1 MRLIAPAARALEAA
15 ESRGGCRGRGGRVDS
30 SRIRRRMHPEEV
42 TSVSRKGWL
51 LFIAM
56 CVIWGIPYLLI
67 RVAVRELPPPALVLL
82 RTAPAA
88 LLLAPLVLHRGELR
102 PLLARWR
109 WVVAYTVIEIA
120 VPWLLLARAE
130 VRLSSSLAG
139 LLVATVPL
147 IAAVLYRA
155 VGAGEHFD
163 ARRLTGLFIGFAGVA
178 ALVGID
184 TGGTDPLAVVEVL
197 IVAICYASGPL
208 IISRRLAG
216 LPTLGVITASLALT
230 AVFYAPA
237 GLLTMPASLSAET
250 VGAVATL
257 ALVCTVLAFLLFF
270 ALIREVG
277 PSRST
282 VITYVNPLVAVLLG
296 VVILSEPLTLGIA
309 VGMPLILLG
318 SVLGTA
324 PSLRKVSAPGGGRPS
339 DPATDSSASP
349 PTP

>member
-1 MRLIAPAARALEAA
+1 M
-15 ESRGGCRGRGGRVDS
+15 SRR
-30 SRIRRRMHPEEV
+30 
-42 TSVSRKGWL
+42 GWL
-51 LFIAM
+51 LFIAL

-67 RVAVRELPPPALVLL
+67 RVAVRELPPPALIFL

-88 LLLAPLVLHRGELR
+88 LLLAPLALHRGELR

-109 WVVAYTVIEIA
+109 WVVIYTVVEIA
-120 VPWLLLARAE
+120 VPWLLLAHAE
-130 VRLSSSLAG
+130 LRISSSLAG
-139 LLVATVPL
+139 LFVGAVPL
-147 IAAVLYRA
+147 VAAVLYRA
-155 VGAGEHFD
+155 AGAGEHFD

-184 TGGTDPLAVVEVL
+184 MTGADPLAIAEMLVVAV
-197 IVAICYASGPL
+197 CYASGPF

-216 LPTLGVITASLALT
+216 LPSLGVVTASLALT
-230 AVFYAPA
+230 TVGYAPA
-237 GLLTMPASLSAET
+237 GLLSMPTSVSAQT
-250 VGAVATL
+250 VGAVAGLT
-257 ALVCTVLAFLLFF
+257 LVCTVLAFLLFF

-296 VVILSEPLTLGIA
+296 VVILGEPLTLGIA

-324 PSLRKVSAPGGGRPS
+324 RSPGRPGAKPDERPS
-339 DPATDSSASP
+339 DTALATAASP
-349 PTP
+349 PRP

>member
-1 MRLIAPAARALEAA
+1 
-15 ESRGGCRGRGGRVDS
+15 
-30 SRIRRRMHPEEV
+30 
-42 TSVSRKGWL
+42 VSRKGWL
-51 LFIAM
+51 LFVSL

-67 RVAVRELPPPALVLL
+67 RVAVRELPPPALVFL

-88 LLLAPLVLHRGELR
+88 LLLVPLALHRGELR
-102 PLLARWR
+102 PLIARWR
-109 WVVAYTVIEIA
+109 WVVAYTTVELA
-120 VPWLLLARAE
+120 VPWLLLSHAE
-130 VRLSSSLAG
+130 ERLSSSLAG
-139 LLVATVPL
+139 LLVAAVPL

-184 TGGTDPLAVVEVL
+184 MTGSDPLAIAEVL
-197 IVAICYASGPL
+197 LVALCYASGPL

-216 LPTLGVITASLALT
+216 LPALGVIAASLALT
-230 AVFYAPA
+230 AVGYAPA
-237 GLLTMPASLSAET
+237 GLLSMPASVSAQT

-257 ALVCTVLAFLLFF
+257 ALVCTVLAFILFF

-296 VVILSEPLTLGIA
+296 VVLLSEPLTLGIA
-309 VGMPLILLG
+309 VGMPLILVG

-324 PSLRKVSAPGGGRPS
+324 PALKRVGPTSGGGAV
-339 DPATDSSASP
+339 DPATAPPASP

>member
-1 MRLIAPAARALEAA
+1 M
-15 ESRGGCRGRGGRVDS
+15 
-30 SRIRRRMHPEEV
+30 
-42 TSVSRKGWL
+42 SRKGWL
-51 LFIAM
+51 LFVSL

-67 RVAVRELPPPALVLL
+67 RVAVRELPPPALVFL

-88 LLLAPLVLHRGELR
+88 LLLVPLALHRGELR
-102 PLLARWR
+102 PLIARWR
-109 WVVAYTVIEIA
+109 WVVAYTTVELA
-120 VPWLLLARAE
+120 VPWLLLSHAE
-130 VRLSSSLAG
+130 ERLSSSLAG
-139 LLVATVPL
+139 LLVAAVPL

-184 TGGTDPLAVVEVL
+184 MTGSDPLAIAEVL
-197 IVAICYASGPL
+197 LVALCYASGPL

-216 LPTLGVITASLALT
+216 LPALGVIAASLALT
-230 AVFYAPA
+230 AVGYAPA
-237 GLLTMPASLSAET
+237 GLLSMPASVSAQT

-257 ALVCTVLAFLLFF
+257 ALVCTVLAFILFF

-296 VVILSEPLTLGIA
+296 VVLLSEPLTLGIA
-309 VGMPLILLG
+309 VGMPLILVG

-324 PSLRKVSAPGGGRPS
+324 PALKRVGPTSGGGAV
-339 DPATDSSASP
+339 DPATAPPASP